1 MTIAS
6 QAAEQE
12 TPVST
17 TAVTGV
23 AGRSPAQIAWGRLRR
38 DKVGVISL
46 AVIVGV
52 ILLAVFA
59 PVITRALGLS
69 TGFADNLSS
78 LIGDGGRPIH
88 GPLNSGIELSHP
100 LGIEPSTGR
109 DILAR
114 LLYGARISLLV
125 AGLGTMLT
133 VLLGVTIGIIA
144 GYSGGRIDAALGQVM
159 DLILSFP
166 TLILLISL
174 STIVLQVM
182 DDKLGLTG
190 NAARITFIIVLF
202 GLFGWPYL
210 ARIIRGQVL
219 SLREREFVEAAISM
233 GASTPRIMVREI
245 LPNLW
250 VPITIYA
257 TLLLPQY
264 ISAEAAL
271 SFLGVGVGEPTPT
284 WGRMLADSV
293 LYYRIDPL
301 YLFIPGLALFITVL
315 AFNLLGDSVRDA
327 LDPRAGRS

>member
-6 QAAEQE
+6 QVAEQE
-12 TPVST
+12 AHVGTG
-17 TAVTGV
+17 VTGI
-23 AGRSPAQIAWGRLRR
+23 AGRSPAQIAWSRLRR
-38 DKVGVISL
+38 DKVGMVSL
-46 AVIVGV
+46 GVIVVV
-52 ILLAVFA
+52 ILLAVGA
-59 PVITRALGLS
+59 PIITRALGLS
-69 TGFADNLSS
+69 TGFPENLSE
-78 LIGDGGRPIH
+78 LIGDGGLPKK

-100 LGIEPSTGR
+100 LGIEPLTGR

-125 AGLGTMLT
+125 AGLGTLFT
-133 VLLGVTIGIIA
+133 VALGVTIGIIA
-144 GYSGGRIDAALGQVM
+144 GYSGGRIDAALGQLM

-174 STIVLQVM
+174 SPIVVQVLN
-182 DDKLGLTG
+182 DKLGLEG
-190 NAARITFIIVLF
+190 NPARITFIIALF
-202 GLFGWPYL
+202 SLFGWPYL

-219 SLREREFVEAAISM
+219 SLREREFVEAAVSM
-233 GASTPRIMVREI
+233 GATTRRIMVKEI

-257 TLLLPQY
+257 TLLLPTY

-284 WGRMLADSV
+284 WGRLLSDSV
-293 LYYRIDPL
+293 LFYTVDPL

-327 LDPRAGRS
+327 LDPRAGRA